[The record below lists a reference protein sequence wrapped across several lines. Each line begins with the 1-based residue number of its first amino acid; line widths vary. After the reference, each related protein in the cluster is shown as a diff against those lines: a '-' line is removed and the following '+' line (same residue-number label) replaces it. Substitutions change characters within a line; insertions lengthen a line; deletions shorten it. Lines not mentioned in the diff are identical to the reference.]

1 MTEKLLGFWFND
13 EEGFGDGAAILQ
25 RLSQTRR
32 DGFALA
38 VKISATSSPDSTERQ
53 VSIAFL
59 APARSSGSTGPKFIE
74 IL

>member
-38 VKISATSSPDSTERQ
+38 VKNQRDIFAGFD
-53 VSIAFL
+53 
-59 APARSSGSTGPKFIE
+59 
-74 IL
+74 